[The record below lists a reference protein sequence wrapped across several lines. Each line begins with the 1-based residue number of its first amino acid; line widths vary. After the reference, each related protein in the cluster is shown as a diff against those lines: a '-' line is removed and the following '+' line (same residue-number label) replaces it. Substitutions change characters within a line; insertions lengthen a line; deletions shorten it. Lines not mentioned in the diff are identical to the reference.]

1 MLQVHEIY
9 RTVLGES
16 RDAGRLCGIV
26 RLTGCHRRCVWC
38 DSAHAFQG
46 GEALDRAEVLER
58 IRELG
63 VRLVLLT
70 GGEPLL
76 QAECPQLAADLLA
89 AGYDV
94 VVETSGTRGAAPL
107 ASLPAGVRRVVDVK
121 TPGSGI
127 PAEEID
133 WEGLAAL
140 GPGDELKFVL
150 ADRAD
155 YEWTKD
161 LLSGGRL
168 PAAPVRTLS
177 PVHGA
182 LDPGELAGWV
192 VADALDV
199 RVQVQLHKVL
209 WPGRDRDV

>member
-46 GEALDRAEVLER
+46 GEGLDRDAVLAR
-58 IRELG
+58 VGALG
-63 VRLVLLT
+63 VGLVLLT

-94 VVETSGTRGAAPL
+94 VIETSGTRGAAPL
-107 ASLPAGVRRVVDVK
+107 ASLPAGARRVVDVK

-133 WEGLAAL
+133 WEGLAGL
-140 GPGDELKFVL
+140 GPEDELKFVVG
-150 ADRAD
+150 DRAD
-155 YEWTKD
+155 YDWTRR
-161 LLSGGRL
+161 LLAGGRL
-168 PAAPVRTLS
+168 PAEPVRTLS
-177 PVHGA
+177 PVHGV

-209 WPGRDRDV
+209 WPGRDRGV

>member
-1 MLQVHEIY
+1 LLQVHEIY

-16 RDAGRLCGIV
+16 RDAGRLCAIV

-46 GEALDRAEVLER
+46 GERLSRDEVLAR
-58 IRELG
+58 VRGLG
-63 VRLVLLT
+63 VTLVLLT

-76 QAECPQLAADLLA
+76 QAECAHLAADLLA
-89 AGYDV
+89 DGREV
-94 VVETSGTRGAAPL
+94 VVETSGTRGAEPL

-127 PAEEID
+127 PAEQID
-133 WEGLAAL
+133 WEGLGCL
-140 GPGDELKFVL
+140 GPDDELKFVIG
-150 ADRAD
+150 DRAD
-155 YEWTKD
+155 YDWTVRTLD
-161 LLSGGRL
+161 DPRL
-168 PAAPVRTLS
+168 PRAAARTLS

-209 WPGRDRDV
+209 WPHRDRGV

>member
-9 RTVLGES
+9 RTILGES

-46 GEALDRAEVLER
+46 GEKLSREAVLAR
-58 IRELG
+58 VRDLG

-76 QAECPQLAADLLA
+76 QDECPALARDLLA
-89 AGYDV
+89 AGHEV
-94 VVETSGTRGAAPL
+94 VVETSGTLGAGSLDA
-107 ASLPAGVRRVVDVK
+107 LPAGVRRVVDVK

-127 PAEEID
+127 PASEVD

-140 GPGDELKFVL
+140 DAGDELKFVV

-155 YEWTKD
+155 YEWSRD
-161 LLSGGRL
+161 VLAGDRL
-168 PAAPVRTLS
+168 PAAPLRTLS

-182 LDPGELAGWV
+182 LDPGTLAGWV

-199 RVQVQLHKVL
+199 RVQVQLHKVF
-209 WPGRDRDV
+209 WPGRERGV

>member
-16 RDAGRLCGIV
+16 REAGRLCGIV

-46 GEALDRAEVLER
+46 GAALDRTEVLAR
-58 IRELG
+58 VRELG

-76 QAECPQLAADLLA
+76 QQECPQLAADLLA
-89 AGYDV
+89 AGHDV
-94 VVETSGTRGAAPL
+94 VIETSGTRGAAPL
-107 ASLPAGVRRVVDVK
+107 ASLPAGVHRVVDVK

-133 WEGLAAL
+133 WEGLAVL

-155 YEWTKD
+155 YEWTRD

-209 WPGRDRDV
+209 WPGRDRGV